1 MVVLLRLRQKAIE
14 TFFYLPW
21 TVKAADEVTTPRIF
35 LASHVYSPPSCD
47 VTSLIIRPPLDC
59 KMRLLKERLEF
70 CFNHVTWGVGF
81 PLTSHCNE
89 AIPVSFT
96 TMDIGS
102 DTKEGAEMDS
112 PGSPLG
118 PWGPWSPLGPGG
130 PWSPWVP
137 LFPLGPRGPR
147 GPGGPCLPGA
157 PGLPRLPLIPLWQF
171 TLHAR
176 LLRASWTSLLM
187 SSRLTITLVFD
198 FLFLFFELRL
208 WRLCVSTIR

>member
-1 MVVLLRLRQKAIE
+1 M
-14 TFFYLPW
+14 
-21 TVKAADEVTTPRIF
+21 TPRIF
-35 LASHVYSPPSCD
+35 LALHVYSPLSCD
-47 VTSLIIRPPLDC
+47 VTSRIISPPRDCTIRLFKGLI
-59 KMRLLKERLEF
+59 LEI
-70 CFNHVTWGVGF
+70 CFSHVTWGVGF

-96 TMDIGS
+96 TMDTGG
-102 DTKEGAEMDS
+102 DTIEGAEMDS

-137 LFPLGPRGPR
+137 LFPLGPWGPR

-157 PGLPRLPLIPLWQF
+157 PGLPRLPLVPLGQS
-171 TLHAR
+171 TLQAR

-198 FLFLFFELRL
+198 FLFLFIELRL
-208 WRLCVSTIR
+208 WRLCVSAIK